1 MKKIIALALSLIMVL
16 SLSVSAFAAEVEAA
30 GGTDKSDVKA
40 TYAEGSVA
48 ADTYSVVIAWENFA
62 FTYTAGQ
69 KTWNPDD
76 HSLTDG
82 ASGSW
87 SAAGV
92 ITVKNH
98 SNVKITAT
106 AAYVKEA
113 DYNGAATFECGAAI
127 NLDAPAV
134 DSAYD
139 SAPSDTITVT
149 PGGKLES
156 NWTANDTI
164 GTVTVTITK
173 YVPAT

>member
-30 GGTDKSDVKA
+30 GGTDKSDVTAK
-40 TYAEGSVA
+40 YQEGSA
-48 ADTYSVVIAWENFA
+48 AVDTYSVVIAWENFA

-82 ASGSW
+82 ASGGW
-87 SAAGV
+87 SEAGV
-92 ITVKNH
+92 ITVTNH

-106 AAYVKEA
+106 ATYAAEA
-113 DYNGAATFECGAAI
+113 DYDGDVTFDCGAAI
-127 NLDAPAV
+127 TLNAPAAG
-134 DSAYD
+134 SAYA

-149 PGGKLES
+149 PDGTLDSE
-156 NWTANDTI
+156 WEANAKI

-173 YVPAT
+173 AA

>member
-40 TYAEGSVA
+40 TYAEGSTA
-48 ADTYSVVIAWENFA
+48 ADTYSVVIAWENMA

-82 ASGSW
+82 ASGTW
-87 SAAGV
+87 STAGV
-92 ITVKNH
+92 ITVTNH
-98 SNVKITAT
+98 SNVKITAS
-106 AAYVKEA
+106 AAYAKEA
-113 DYNGAATFECGAAI
+113 SYEGAATFTCGAAI
-127 NLDAPAV
+127 NLDAPEV
-134 DSAYD
+134 DSDYAD
-139 SAPSDTITVT
+139 APSNTITVT
-149 PGGKLES
+149 PGGTLEDD
-156 NWTANDTI
+156 WTANAKI

-173 YVPAT
+173 YVAA